1 MYTQLYSKTVYS
13 LLKSCLD
20 IEAYVKLAK
29 AFNLHGIAITDEA
42 NVYGIIKFYQTCIK
56 YNVKPLIGIT
66 VFLNSTPLILLAKT
80 NDGYKNI
87 LKIATNIQVKQKISV
102 NDLFHYK
109 ADLICIIDTRKEN
122 FQNNLANLTELFN
135 LDLYLGIFPEIT
147 GSVINSN
154 NRTLEISK
162 QTHIE
167 IVSLNEVRYLT
178 KEARETLRYLE
189 AIDKGGKITPNE
201 MQLFTTNNYL
211 LEPDK
216 YLSYFETYQE
226 AINNANKIADS
237 CNVKIDFDHFHLP
250 KYQTPKNI
258 SSNEYLKAL
267 CKIGLEK
274 RLNTNKIPLNY
285 YQRLKYEL
293 TTIEKM
299 QFSDYFLIV
308 YDYVKFAKNRGIY
321 VGPGRGSSAGSLVS
335 YVLGIT
341 NIDPIKYKLLFER
354 FLNPERVS
362 MPDIDLDFQDDRRD
376 EVIKYVQKKYGEYHV
391 AHIISFGTFQSR
403 SAIREIGKVMNI
415 KEFRINEILSY
426 INPKMSINENIDNHT
441 ELKQIISEYKDI
453 NYLLNIAGKI
463 ENIPRNTST
472 HAAGIIICEEDLSV
486 LTGLQPGLNGVY
498 QTQFEAKDLEAI
510 GLIKMDFLG
519 IRNLSAVSEI
529 IKLIEK
535 NHQHQIDINQIPLED
550 SKTYRLIA
558 RGETTGIFQLESK
571 GMREVLKEL
580 NVHNFEDLV
589 AVNALYRPGPKDNI
603 SLYIARKN
611 KRQKLEYLHPD
622 LIPILQQTYGIIVYQ
637 EQIMMIAQKIAGYSL
652 GEADLLR
659 RAISKKQKDIMEKER
674 QKFIS
679 RAIDNGYDNTT
690 SKTLY
695 DYIVKFGDYGFNRS
709 HSVAYAL
716 ISYQMAYLKA
726 NFVLEFM
733 VVMLSSV
740 LGSESQTNKYLR
752 DCKRYGIKILPIS
765 INNSYNNYSIE
776 NNNSIRMA
784 LLVIKGI
791 GPNSWESLLAERN
804 NGLFKNYL
812 DFVFRCNSFIK
823 QHIFEALVYTGALDE
838 FNLTKKTM
846 IDNYQKIVDFYRFN
860 QSGYFTDK
868 IELNINQGEYSDFEL
883 MKREKQLLGFYLTT
897 HPVEKYRSLNPD
909 IITPQHTMKYLNKHV
924 EVVCFVENIRKTIT
938 KNKTEMATLLVSD
951 EIVSIYGVI
960 FPDTYSR
967 IKTKLCNE
975 CLVKVKCRINLR
987 NEAVQLIINDIEKI

>member
-178 KEARETLRYLE
+178 KEAAETLRYLE

-201 MQLFTTNNYL
+201 MQLFTTNNHL

-216 YLSYFETYQE
+216 YLAYFEAYQE
-226 AINNANKIADS
+226 AIINANKIADS
-237 CNVKIDFDHFHLP
+237 CNVKLDFDHYHLP
-250 KYQTPKNI
+250 KFFTPKNV
-258 SSNEYLKAL
+258 SSTDYLKAL
-267 CKIGLEK
+267 SIAGLEK
-274 RLNTNKIPLNY
+274 RLQTKKIPNVYLE
-285 YQRLKYEL
+285 RLIYEL
-293 TTIEKM
+293 TVIEKM

-308 YDYVKFAKNRGIY
+308 YDYVKFAKNSGIY

-341 NIDPIKYKLLFER
+341 NVDPLKYDLLFER
-354 FLNPERVS
+354 FLNPERIS
-362 MPDIDLDFQDDRRD
+362 LPDIDLDFQDDRRD
-376 EVIKYVQKKYGEYHV
+376 EVIKYVQSKYGENHV

-403 SAIREIGKVMNI
+403 SAIREIGKVMDI
-415 KEFRINEILSY
+415 KDFRINEILSY
-426 INPKMSINENIDNHT
+426 INSHMSITENIAAHI
-441 ELKQIISEYKDI
+441 ELKQIINEYKDLKS
-453 NYLLNIAGKI
+453 LLNIASKI

-472 HAAGIIICEEDLSV
+472 HAAGIIICETDLRD

-498 QTQFEAKDLEAI
+498 QTQLEANDLETM

-519 IRNLSAVSEI
+519 IRNLTAISEI
-529 IKLIEK
+529 IELIK
-535 NHQHQIDINQIPLED
+535 NNHQFHIDINQIPLTD

-580 NVHNFEDLV
+580 NVQNFEDIV

-603 SLYIARKN
+603 ALFIARKN

-622 LIPILQQTYGIIVYQ
+622 LIPILQNTYGIIVYQ
-637 EQIMMIAQKIAGYSL
+637 EQIMMIVQKIAGYSL
-652 GEADLLR
+652 GEADILR
-659 RAISKKQKDIMEKER
+659 RAIGKKQKDIMENER
-674 QKFIS
+674 VKFTAK
-679 RAIDNGYDNTT
+679 AIENGYDKVT
-690 SKTLY
+690 SETLY

-726 NFVLEFM
+726 NYVLEFM
-733 VVMLSSV
+733 AVMLSSV

-752 DCKRYGIKILPIS
+752 DCKRYGIKILPLS
-765 INNSYNNYSIE
+765 INSSYNNYRIE
-776 NNNSIRMA
+776 NNNSIRIA

-804 NGLFKNYL
+804 NGLFKSYL
-812 DFVFRCNSFIK
+812 DFVFRCHSFLK

-838 FNLTKKTM
+838 FNLTKKAM
-846 IDNYQKIVDFYRFN
+846 IENYQKIVDFYRFN

-868 IELNINQGEYSDFEL
+868 IELNINAAEYSDLEL

-897 HPVEKYRSLNPD
+897 HPVEKYRLLNPR
-909 IITPQHTMKYLNKHV
+909 IITPQQTFKYLNKTV
-924 EVVCFVENIRKTIT
+924 EVVCFVESIRKIIT
-938 KNKTEMATLLVSD
+938 KNNAEMATLTVSD
-951 EIVSIYGVI
+951 EIVSVNGVI